1 MAQVV
6 NYGSLKAVGDSPSE
20 ADFGMKS
27 ATKKRSAAD
36 SGSFT
41 GTVKVDIHDV
51 IDVIDPVDLQA
62 DEVIFS
68 RDQQAAEPSYYVALS
83 VDGMFISRSS
93 TKRPGTTVN
102 CNDSLTADV
111 HGARSLAFTVFS
123 VATTR
128 AARAS
133 DDLPVA
139 KGSVT
144 FDELVES
151 MKRANGHESDVW
163 IDLKPEGKLHV
174 VINLVQGENVTEEY
188 QPESRERQALIQCHG
203 AARKKVHIVNGHKFV
218 ATLLRQPSFCS
229 CCHGFI
235 WGIGK
240 QGYQCKACT
249 CVVHK
254 RCHMLVVTRCTNTL
268 GGTDEEMSSGSQLIA
283 NNPHQFAVR
292 SYRRPTFCDHCGT
305 ILTGLTEQGVHCKA
319 CRMNVHKR
327 CQRNVANNCGNEAA
341 FSGAGSSGSKRKI
354 L

>member
-1 MAQVV
+1 MAQVL
-6 NYGSLKAVGDSPSE
+6 NYGALRAAGDDRPSE
-20 ADFGMKS
+20 TTKS
-27 ATKKRSAAD
+27 ASKRKGTAD
-36 SGSFT
+36 TGRFT
-41 GTVKVDIHDV
+41 GTVKVETCEVTDLM
-51 IDVIDPVDLQA
+51 DPIDLQA
-62 DEVIFS
+62 PDDVRFS
-68 RDQQAAEPSYYVALS
+68 RDSYLYYLALS

-93 TKRPGTTVN
+93 TKPPGTTAWN
-102 CNDSLTADV
+102 ESLTADV
-111 HGARSLAFTVFS
+111 HGARSLAFTVFR
-123 VATTR
+123 VATPT
-128 AARAS
+128 S

-144 FDELVES
+144 FDELVEAT
-151 MKRANGHESDVW
+151 KRTSGHDSDVW
-163 IDLKPEGKLHV
+163 IDLKPEGKLHA
-174 VINLVQGENVTEEY
+174 VINLVRGENVAEEY
-188 QPESRERQALIQCHG
+188 QHESRERQALLQCQS
-203 AARKKVHIVNGHKFV
+203 AARQKVHEVNGHKFV

-254 RCHMLVVTRCTNTL
+254 RCHAMVITRCTSTSESID
-268 GGTDEEMSSGSQLIA
+268 DELAAGSELNA

-319 CRMNVHKR
+319 CRLNVHKR
-327 CQRNVANNCGNEAA
+327 CQRNVANNCGNAMM
-341 FSGAGSSGSKRKI
+341 FSDVATSGSKHKI

>member
-1 MAQVV
+1 MAKVM
-6 NYGSLKAVGDSPSE
+6 NYGALRAVGDDRPSE
-20 ADFGMKS
+20 
-27 ATKKRSAAD
+27 TTRSASKKKGTTD
-36 SGSFT
+36 TGRFT
-41 GTVKVDIHDV
+41 GNVKVEMYEVTDLM
-51 IDVIDPVDLQA
+51 DPIDLQA
-62 DEVIFS
+62 EDVVYT
-68 RDQQAAEPSYYVALS
+68 RDQEALYYVALS

-93 TKRPGTTVN
+93 TKTPGTTAW
-102 CNDSLTADV
+102 NDCLVADV
-111 HGARSLAFTVFS
+111 HGARSLAFTVFR

-128 AARAS
+128 TT

-151 MKRANGHESDVW
+151 ARRTSAPDSDVR
-163 IDLKPEGKLHV
+163 IDLKPEGKLHA
-174 VINLVQGENVTEEY
+174 VISLVRGENGAEEY
-188 QPESRERQALIQCHG
+188 QHESRERQALIQCQG
-203 AARKKVHIVNGHKFV
+203 ATKEKVHEVNGHKFV

-229 CCHGFI
+229 RCHGFI

-254 RCHMLVVTRCTNTL
+254 RCHAMVITRCT
-268 GGTDEEMSSGSQLIA
+268 GTSDSIDDELAAGSELNA

-292 SYRRPTFCDHCGT
+292 TYRRPTFCDHCGT

-319 CRMNVHKR
+319 CRLNVHKR
-327 CQRNVANNCGNEAA
+327 CQRNVADNCGYATM
-341 FSGAGSSGSKRKI
+341 FSDVTISGSKHKI